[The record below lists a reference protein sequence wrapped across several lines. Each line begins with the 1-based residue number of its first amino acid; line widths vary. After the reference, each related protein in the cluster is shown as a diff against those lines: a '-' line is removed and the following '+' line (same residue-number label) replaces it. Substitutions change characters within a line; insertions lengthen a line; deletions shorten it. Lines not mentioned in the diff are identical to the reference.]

1 MSVYEYRGLS
11 VSGKATKGIV
21 DAEGTEAARK
31 KLKLKGIYLETIRE
45 MHAPARKRSGLSI
58 SFGGKRKETAL
69 ITRQLG
75 FLLGAGVPVVSAL
88 EGVIGQLDDGS
99 TKSMMVDIRDKVKE
113 GKSVSKAFSEYPDYF
128 NQMYT
133 STLHAGEA
141 SGKLEEV
148 FERLSSMYEKN
159 QQFMSRIR
167 SSLTYPA
174 LMMLFGIIIIIFL
187 ISFIVPTFSKLFSE
201 FGQVL
206 PLPTRILIGISN
218 FVSSAWWIVLI
229 ILGALFFIGRRM
241 YMRGRWKK
249 QFDSLVL
256 RLPGIK
262 KLILDTFHIRFS
274 YTMGLMLSNG
284 VGIIDALKQTEE
296 TFKNTIFRATIS
308 NTTAMVKK
316 GEPLSRA
323 LASGTLFSSSILGM
337 IHAGEVGDRVPE
349 VLERIGS
356 NMETQLEEKLKV
368 LTSLIEPIVIVILGI
383 FVGFAVLAII
393 LPIFQINQF
402 FG

>member
-21 DAEGTEAARK
+21 DAPDTEAARK

-45 MHAPARKRSGLSI
+45 MHGPARKRSGLSI
-58 SFGGKRKETAL
+58 SFTSKRKETTL
-69 ITRQLG
+69 ITRQLA
-75 FLLGAGVPVVSAL
+75 FLLSAGVPVVNAL
-88 EGVIGQLDDGS
+88 EGVIGQLDDGT
-99 TKSMMVDIRDKVKE
+99 TKSMMINIRDKVKE

-128 NQMYT
+128 NQMYV
-133 STLHAGEA
+133 STLHAGEV
-141 SGKLEEV
+141 SGQLEGV
-148 FERLSSMYEKN
+148 FDRLSGMYEKN
-159 QQFMSRIR
+159 QQFISRIR
-167 SSLTYPA
+167 SSLTYPS
-174 LMMLFGIIIIIFL
+174 LMLLFGIIIIVFL
-187 ISFIVPTFSKLFSE
+187 ISFIVPTFSQLFSD

-229 ILGALFFIGRRM
+229 VLCVLFLISRRM
-241 YMRGRWKK
+241 YMQGRWKH

-256 RLPGIK
+256 KLPGVK
-262 KLILDTFHIRFS
+262 KLLLDTFHIRFS
-274 YTMGLMLSNG
+274 YTMGLMLANG
-284 VGIIDALKQTEE
+284 VGIIDALTQTEE
-296 TFKNTIFRATIS
+296 SFKNTIFRKTIS
-308 NTTAMVKK
+308 NTIEMVKK
-316 GEPLSRA
+316 GETLSRA
-323 LASGTLFSSSILGM
+323 LASGKLFSSSILGM
-337 IHAGEVGDRVPE
+337 IHAGEVGDRVPD

-356 NMETQLEEKLKV
+356 NMESQLEEKLRV

-383 FVGFAVLAII
+383 FIGFAVLAII